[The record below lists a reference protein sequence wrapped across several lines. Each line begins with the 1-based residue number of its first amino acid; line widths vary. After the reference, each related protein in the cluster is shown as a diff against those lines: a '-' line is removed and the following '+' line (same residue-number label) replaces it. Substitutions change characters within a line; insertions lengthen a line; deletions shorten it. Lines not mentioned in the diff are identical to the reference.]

1 MKSECENHHSIGVL
15 ATEPLKNST
24 KMSEKEG
31 KKQKGNASGENPKQI
46 FVRNLSFNTTNE
58 DLLAAFEE
66 FGPIKNSSI
75 ATSGDGKSRGFG
87 FVK

>member
-1 MKSECENHHSIGVL
+1 M
-15 ATEPLKNST
+15 PST
-24 KMSEKEG
+24 KNRNKNAGAEK
-31 KKQKGNASGENPKQI
+31 ENPKQL

-66 FGPIKNSSI
+66 FGPIKNSSV
-75 ATSGDGKSRGFG
+75 ATSSDGKSRGFG